1 MPDLLLL
8 LVLAALL
15 ACFLGLSLGALGLL
29 LPAVLPRRVETARG
43 YLRTPSLWM
52 GLAHLLM
59 LLFVLGHSEG
69 RPLVG
74 LVGVLWIAFA
84 LGCLVLGAAAGI
96 EQVGFLLWPETPRPR
111 RTLSSALVVAWAC
124 AVPYLGQLLA
134 LCLLLTAYG
143 AGLGGWTRKAQG

>member
-1 MPDLLLL
+1 MPELLML
-8 LVLAALL
+8 LVLVALL
-15 ACFLGLSLGALGLL
+15 ACFLGISLGALSLL

-59 LLFVLGHSEG
+59 LLFVLAHSDH

-74 LVGVLWIAFA
+74 LVGVLWILFA
-84 LGCLVLGAAAGI
+84 LGCLALGAAAGI
-96 EQVGFLLWPETPRPR
+96 EQVGFLLWPESPRPR
-111 RTLSSALVVAWAC
+111 RIVSTSLVVAWAC

-134 LCLLLTAYG
+134 VCLLLTAYG
-143 AGLGGWTRKAQG
+143 AGLGGWTRRPST